1 MKINEILAS
10 HDEGVSFEFFPPKS
24 EKAKPVLSRTIEI
37 LKRYHPL
44 YVSMTYGAGGATQDK
59 TKEAVH
65 MLTQHSDFVV
75 MPHLT
80 CIGAKVGELK
90 MLLDHYKDQ
99 GIENI
104 MALRGDPPQDETGP
118 YTSGHQDLCYAKDL
132 VALLKREYDDFC
144 VGIAVY
150 PEGHIETNSLE
161 EDLKY
166 TKQKIDAGADFA
178 VTQMFF
184 DNTYYF
190 SLLDRFEEAGISL
203 DVLPGI
209 LPLTDIVKVRQFA
222 SICRATVPRHIE
234 ETMSGF
240 RDRSDM
246 ERAGIDF
253 TIKQCREL
261 KKYGVKRLHF
271 FTLNKPEIITSI
283 LNAI

>member
-10 HDEGVSFEFFPPKS
+10 RDEGISFEFFPPKS
-24 EKAKPVLSRTIEI
+24 EKTNRALSRTIEI
-37 LKRYHPL
+37 LKGYHPL
-44 YVSMTYGAGGATQDK
+44 YMSMTYGAGGVAQDK

-65 MLTQHSDFVV
+65 MLTQYPDLVV

-80 CIGAKVGELK
+80 CIGAKTGELK

-118 YTSGHQDLCYAKDL
+118 YISDTHDLCYAKDL
-132 VALLKREYDDFC
+132 VALLKREYNDFC
-144 VGIAVY
+144 VGVAVY

-190 SLLDRFEEAGISL
+190 SLLDRFEEAGISIE
-203 DVLPGI
+203 VLPGI
-209 LPLTDIVKVRQFA
+209 LPLTDIVKVKQFA
-222 SICRATVPRHIE
+222 AICRATVPRHIE
-234 ETMSGF
+234 ETMNSFKDPG
-240 RDRSDM
+240 DR

-253 TIKQCREL
+253 TITQCREL
-261 KKYGVKRLHF
+261 KKYGVKKFHF

-283 LNAI
+283 LDAI